1 MLAVFLTMFAIV
13 ALAGFVVLYVAFPHR
28 GHDVPRAGWLG
39 DAMRQG
45 VDRMPTLET
54 EESAPLQNLHD
65 VLRRRAS

>member
-45 VDRMPTLET
+45 VDKMPTLDAEET
-54 EESAPLQNLHD
+54 TPLQRLHD
-65 VLRRRAS
+65 VFGRRAS